1 MGVYLNPG
9 NISFQRAVKSEIYV
23 DKTNFI
29 RYTNKIINTEN
40 RFLCVS
46 RPRRFG
52 KSITANMLT
61 AYYSKGCDS
70 AELFSHYQIAAADSF
85 TEHLNQY
92 HVIHINMIDFINRS
106 RTIQNA
112 LDYLSRRLLH
122 ELKKEFQGVDCFDW
136 NDLTA
141 VLQDIFQEKKTPFVI
156 IIDEWDCVF
165 RIHKSDRTAQIL
177 YLDFLRNLLKDKEYV
192 GLAYMTGILPIK
204 KYGEHSA
211 LNMFTEISMTDP
223 REYAE
228 FTGFT
233 ENEVRQLCE
242 QYQMPFEDT
251 RRWYDGYRLINGVSV
266 YNPRSVV
273 MSMTGGY
280 FNNYWTATETYEAL
294 KIYIQM
300 NFDGLKEKV
309 SELIAGGSVPVNPGK
324 FQNDMTTFETADDV
338 LTLLIHLGYLTFDMQ
353 TSHVW
358 IPNAEVQQEFLNSIE
373 DGGWEHVMKA
383 VRSSD
388 ELLKQTLA
396 GNAQKV
402 AEMITAVHDENT
414 SVLKYNDENSLS
426 CVISLAYYTAR
437 KNYILHREF
446 PTGQGFADIVFIPQ
460 KNCDMPALLIELKK
474 GKSAQNA
481 LKQIKNRKYSEKVS
495 QYTGDMLLIGINYDE
510 NKKHTCVIEKIHK

>member
-1 MGVYLNPG
+1 
-9 NISFQRAVKSEIYV
+9 
-23 DKTNFI
+23 
-29 RYTNKIINTEN
+29 
-40 RFLCVS
+40 
-46 RPRRFG
+46 
-52 KSITANMLT
+52 
-61 AYYSKGCDS
+61 
-70 AELFSHYQIAAADSF
+70 
-85 TEHLNQY
+85 
-92 HVIHINMIDFINRS
+92 MIDFINRS

-177 YLDFLRNLLKDKEYV
+177 YLDFLRNFLKDKEYV

-474 GKSAQNA
+474 GKSAKNT